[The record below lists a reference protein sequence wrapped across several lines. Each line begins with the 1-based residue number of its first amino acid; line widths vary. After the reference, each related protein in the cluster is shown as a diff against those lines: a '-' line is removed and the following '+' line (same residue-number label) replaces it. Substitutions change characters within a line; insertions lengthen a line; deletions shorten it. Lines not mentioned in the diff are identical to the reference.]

1 MPFPKTIANPDNKY
15 YLLQIINLKKWHNYC
30 DSFYAGEVVGIIGLI
45 FLEHPISS
53 SPMLC

>member
-1 MPFPKTIANPDNKY
+1 MPFPKTIANPNNKY